1 MNLITHEAWWEH
13 IDATKVIIFAFGD
26 ARNHEQRHNHQ
37 LLVACRIFYTFANS
51 SHLFHNLV
59 LI

>member
-1 MNLITHEAWWEH
+1 MNLITHEPWWEH

-37 LLVACRIFYTFANS
+37 LLVACRTFYSFVSAIY
-51 SHLFHNLV
+51 F
-59 LI
+59 II